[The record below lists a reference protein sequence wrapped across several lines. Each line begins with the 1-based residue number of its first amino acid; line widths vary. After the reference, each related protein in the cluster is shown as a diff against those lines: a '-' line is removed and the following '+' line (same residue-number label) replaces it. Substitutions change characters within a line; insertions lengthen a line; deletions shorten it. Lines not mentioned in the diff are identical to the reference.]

1 MKEGKKMKK
10 LLTVIALLL
19 AMVLLLSACGKDGDS
34 KSADGGSKS
43 NSIEGTW
50 KLTDVR
56 GRMSDE
62 ELKQARTMIAEGKMA
77 QTFIFQNGKATLK
90 VSNNYT
96 GEPDEMSYSLNY
108 TIKDNKLSMTEEGTT
123 DTQEFEFKL
132 NGDTLELSMD
142 GGVEVFT
149 RQK

>member
-1 MKEGKKMKK
+1 
-10 LLTVIALLL
+10 
-19 AMVLLLSACGKDGDS
+19 
-34 KSADGGSKS
+34 
-43 NSIEGTW
+43 
-50 KLTDVR
+50 
-56 GRMSDE
+56 MSDE
-62 ELKQARTMIAEGKMA
+62 ELKQARTMIAEGKMV

>member
-1 MKEGKKMKK
+1 
-10 LLTVIALLL
+10 
-19 AMVLLLSACGKDGDS
+19 
-34 KSADGGSKS
+34 
-43 NSIEGTW
+43 
-50 KLTDVR
+50 
-56 GRMSDE
+56 
-62 ELKQARTMIAEGKMA
+62 MA

>member
-1 MKEGKKMKK
+1 MKK

-19 AMVLLLSACGKDGDS
+19 AMVLLLSACGKDGDA